1 MKGAEV
7 EFDLTG
13 CIKLVK
19 ALDKMGVDAEPAAN
33 RAAQAAVK
41 IVKRA
46 VRSEAPVAKKHGG
59 TLKKS
64 IGQKK
69 ERTKFPSKRVYDVR
83 FSPKYGYVLQK
94 AIKRPGIYGGKNTK
108 AYYPASQEYGFLTR
122 KKGGSGMVY
131 EYGRRFYKYDAI
143 PDKGITGRDD
153 LAEWYSKHGDDPGR
167 SLRATGRTNR
177 KKTWRG
183 YVETVQGMESRK
195 VEGQHYMRKGAEAS
209 KDQAQQIII
218 KTMEKELDKLWK
230 EATHK

>member
-83 FSPKYGYVLQK
+83 ISPKLK
-94 AIKRPGIYGGKNTK
+94 NKEILRPGIYGGKSPTG
-108 AYYPASQEYGFLTR
+108 YYPASQEYGFLTR
-122 KKGGSGMVY
+122 KKDG
-131 EYGRRFYKYDAI
+131 
-143 PDKGITGRDD
+143 KGIEYRYNRTFRIN
-153 LAEWYSKHGDDPGR
+153 SGDDE
-167 SLRATGRTNR
+167 LEAYRAKHAGDDSRILKLTRHNR
-177 KKTWRG
+177 KGTKIYGT
-183 YVETVQGMESRK
+183 EIVQGVENRK
-195 VEGQHYMRKGAEAS
+195 VEGQYYMKKGAEAS

-230 EATHK
+230 EATHA